1 MTSPTSRQPTS
12 LKLFLFLLSLEL
24 FVFNSNIVF
33 PSLSCLAAE
42 DNGFGENVNWIDYEA
57 ALADTLKPTLVILHK
72 SWCPACKS
80 LKPKILESSEFEKLS
95 GKFSLVNVK
104 EDNPVHDLA
113 EFNIDGTY
121 IPRVFFLDPDGKVL
135 SDIANANGN
144 PNYKYYHYQVS
155 TILDAMKKVLHEF
168 PVKDE
173 L

>member
-1 MTSPTSRQPTS
+1 MGHR
-12 LKLFLFLLSLEL
+12 
-24 FVFNSNIVF
+24 
-33 PSLSCLAAE
+33 
-42 DNGFGENVNWIDYEA
+42 
-57 ALADTLKPTLVILHK
+57 IL
-72 SWCPACKS
+72 
-80 LKPKILESSEFEKLS
+80 
-95 GKFSLVNVK
+95 FSLCHTGIARQ
-104 EDNPVHDLA
+104 VHDLA